1 MRIFVADNREHPDPD
16 PSLTIEQVRDMM
28 ADFLP
33 DLVGATWTET
43 PREEDTIVD
52 FQRRV
57 GTKGTKYLVR
67 RTIEEWTIV
76 DEAENDY
83 AAVKAAIDHDEWHHS
98 DENYEASPAAE
109 EPESELRV
117 FGTAAPKFSL
127 GQVVMT
133 ANLQHQ
139 AEESHGEVGTAAR
152 IAEVIRRHGRGDWGD
167 LEQEDLD
174 RNDDAL
180 NGEGRLFS
188 AYDSVFDF
196 KVWVVTEW
204 DRSVTTVLLPED
216 Y

>member
-76 DEAENDY
+76 DEAENDD
-83 AAVKAAIDHDEWHHS
+83 AAVKAAIDQDEWHYS

-109 EPESELRV
+109 EPESELRG

-139 AEESHGEVGTAAR
+139 AEESHGVLGTAAR
-152 IAEVIRRHGRGDWGD
+152 VAEPTTSQRRSEAFDSLSRRASVSSSSTSPDAVGSPNVQATIVTAAPGRHV
-167 LEQEDLD
+167 
-174 RNDDAL
+174 
-180 NGEGRLFS
+180 S
-188 AYDSVFDF
+188 A
-196 KVWVVTEW
+196 
-204 DRSVTTVLLPED
+204 R
-216 Y
+216 